1 MNYFLTYTVYVL
13 ILSVLMGISTWKL
26 FKKLGYSPLLAFIPF
41 CNYLVILK
49 ETKHPRWWAIL
60 SYLPIVGP
68 IMMSVFHLYLMDKFG
83 KNLIQ
88 NKFLTVFL
96 PFIYM
101 AVVNYSKDTEIED
114 ELYLTEEQKER
125 KERHDRVLN
134 TSAQIFD
141 LFVTQSSTKI
151 PNFSSDGENTKKKD
165 SFLGSITFAVVFAT
179 IIHVFVTQPFGIPTG
194 SMERTLLVGDFLFVN
209 KWSYGY
215 RLPMRPLAIPFL
227 QGTITD
233 TGEKGNPKDDPKSYA
248 DGVKL
253 PYARIFQFN
262 KPQKNDVVV
271 FNYPQ
276 DSVHTAIDRKDPYVK
291 RCVAV
296 AGDTFE
302 MRAGRLFVNGKPETV
317 LGDQEV
323 QHAYTVNT
331 GTQLDIPSLYN
342 TYGFL
347 PVREMQNDKGF
358 VYMFQGLT
366 DKTAKEIKTLPNV
379 VSMEENIY
387 PKDSATISYKL
398 NADKSAYTKSIDTTQ
413 SIFPINKP
421 WNQDWYGPLKIPKK
435 GDVVTINQETL
446 PEYQWIISKYENNK
460 LENKNGKIFINGK
473 ETNQYTIQQ
482 DYYMMVG
489 DNRDAS
495 LDARFFGFVPEE
507 NIVGKPMFTWMSLQ
521 GAFKDASSSYQAP
534 FKIRWDRMFKATNT
548 GEANKTSYW
557 WVAAMILI
565 LFFGWEYFMKLF
577 GKKKTEDD
585 L

>member
-13 ILSVLMGISTWKL
+13 VLSILMGISTWKL
-26 FKKLGYSPLLAFIPF
+26 FKKMGYSPLFAFIPF
-41 CNYLVILK
+41 YNYFIILK
-49 ETKHPRWWAIL
+49 ETKHPKWWAIL
-60 SYLPIVGP
+60 SYMPIVGP
-68 IMMSVFHLYLMDKFG
+68 IMMSVFHLYLMKKFG
-83 KNLIQ
+83 KTLFKDQI
-88 NKFLTVFL
+88 LTVIL

-101 AVVNYSKDTEIED
+101 ATVNYSKDTELED
-114 ELYLTEEQKER
+114 E
-125 KERHDRVLN
+125 N
-134 TSAQIFD
+134 AND
-141 LFVTQSSTKI
+141 LFLTDEEK
-151 PNFSSDGENTKKKD
+151 SDKKKD
-165 SFLGSITFAVVFAT
+165 TFLGSITFAVVFAT

-233 TGEKGNPKDDPKSYA
+233 TGEKGNPKDDPKSYV

-253 PYARIFQFN
+253 PYTRILQFN

-271 FNYPQ
+271 FNYPR

-291 RCVAV
+291 RCVAT

-302 MRAGRLFVNGKPETV
+302 MRAGRLFVNGKPEVV

-323 QHAYTVNT
+323 QHRYIVTT
-331 GTQLDIPSLYN
+331 GSQLDIPALYKA
-342 TYGFL
+342 YGFL
-347 PVREMQNDKGF
+347 PIQELQQNNGG
-358 VYMFQGLT
+358 YLYAFQGLT
-366 DKTAKEIKTLPNV
+366 DKTAKDIKELPQV
-379 VSMEENIY
+379 IDMKEDVSAKGEAAVY
-387 PKDSATISYKL
+387 YKDELK
-398 NADKSAYTKSIDTTQ
+398 TKIDTTQ

-421 WNQDWYGPLKIPKK
+421 WNADWYGPVRIPKK
-435 GDVVTINQETL
+435 GDVVAINNETL
-446 PEYQWIISKYENNK
+446 PMFQWIISEYEHNS
-460 LENKNGKIFINGK
+460 LEKKNGKIFINGK

-521 GAFKDASSSYQAP
+521 GAFSDSSSTYQAP
-534 FKIRWDRMFKATNT
+534 FKVRWDRMFKATNT

-557 WVAAMILI
+557 WIAAMILI
-565 LFFGWEYFMKLF
+565 LFFGWEYFVKLF
-577 GKKKTEDD
+577 RKNKTEDE

>member
-26 FKKLGYSPLLAFIPF
+26 FKKMGYNPLFAFIPF
-41 CNYLVILK
+41 YNYFIILK
-49 ETKHPRWWAIL
+49 ETKHPKWWAIL
-60 SYLPIVGP
+60 SYFPIVGP
-68 IMMSVFHLYLMDKFG
+68 IMMSVFHLYLMKKFG
-83 KNLIQ
+83 KNLFKDQI
-88 NKFLTVFL
+88 LTVIL

-101 AVVNYSKDTEIED
+101 ATVNYSKDVEIED
-114 ELYLTEEQKER
+114 E
-125 KERHDRVLN
+125 N
-134 TSAQIFD
+134 AND
-141 LFVTQSSTKI
+141 LFLTDEEK
-151 PNFSSDGENTKKKD
+151 DAKKKD
-165 SFLGSITFAVVFAT
+165 TFLGSITFAVVFAT

-215 RLPMRPLAIPFL
+215 RLPMRPVAIPFL
-227 QGTITD
+227 QGTIMD
-233 TGEKGNPKDDPKSYA
+233 TGQKGNPKDDPKSYV

-253 PYARIFQFN
+253 PYTRILQFN

-291 RCVAV
+291 RCVAT

-323 QHAYTVNT
+323 QHRYIVTADS
-331 GTQLDIPSLYN
+331 QLDIPTLYKA
-342 TYGFL
+342 YGFL
-347 PVREMQNDKGF
+347 PVVEQQQNNGGF
-358 VYMFQGLT
+358 IYVFQGLT
-366 DKTAKEIKTLPNV
+366 DKIAKDIKELPHV
-379 VSMEENIY
+379 TSMQEDVSVKGEAAIAY
-387 PKDSATISYKL
+387 KDDL
-398 NADKSAYTKSIDTTQ
+398 RTKIDTTQ
-413 SIFPINKP
+413 SIFPVNKP
-421 WNQDWYGPLKIPKK
+421 WNGDWYGPVRIPKK
-435 GDVVTINQETL
+435 GDVVAINNESL
-446 PEYQWIISKYENNK
+446 PMYQWIISEYEHNS
-460 LENKNGKIFINGK
+460 LEKKNGKIFINGK
-473 ETNQYTIQQ
+473 EANQYTIQQ

-521 GAFKDASSSYQAP
+521 GAFADSSSTYQAP
-534 FKIRWDRMFKATNT
+534 FKVRWDRMFKATNT

-557 WVAAMILI
+557 WIAAMILI
-565 LFFGWEYFMKLF
+565 LFFGWEYFVKLF
-577 GKKKTEDD
+577 KKKKSEDE

>member
-13 ILSVLMGISTWKL
+13 ILSILMGVSSWKL
-26 FKKLGYSPLLAFIPF
+26 FKKMGYSPLFAFIPF
-41 CNYLVILK
+41 YNYFIILK
-49 ETKHPRWWAIL
+49 ETKHPKWWAIL

-68 IMMSVFHLYLMDKFG
+68 IMMSVFHLYLVKKFG
-83 KNLIQ
+83 KTLFKDQI
-88 NKFLTVFL
+88 LTVIL

-101 AVVNYSKDTEIED
+101 AVINYSKDVELED
-114 ELYLTEEQKER
+114 E
-125 KERHDRVLN
+125 N
-134 TSAQIFD
+134 AND
-141 LFVTQSSTKI
+141 LFLTDEEK
-151 PNFSSDGENTKKKD
+151 NDKKKD
-165 SFLGSITFAVVFAT
+165 TFLGSITFAVVFAT

-215 RLPMRPLAIPFL
+215 RLPMRPVAIPFL
-227 QGTITD
+227 QGTIMD
-233 TGEKGNPKDDPKSYA
+233 TGQKGNPKDDPKSYV
-248 DGVKL
+248 DGIKL
-253 PYARIFQFN
+253 PYTRILQFN

-291 RCVAV
+291 RCVAT

-323 QHAYTVNT
+323 QHRYIVTT
-331 GTQLDIPSLYN
+331 GSQLDIPSLYN

-347 PVREMQNDKGF
+347 PVQELQIDKG
-358 VYMFQGLT
+358 YLYAFQGLT
-366 DKTAKEIKTLPNV
+366 DKTAKEIKGLSQV
-379 VSMEENIY
+379 LDMKEEVS
-387 PKDSATISYKL
+387 PKGEAAVFYRDEAK
-398 NADKSAYTKSIDTTQ
+398 TKIDTTQ

-421 WNQDWYGPLKIPKK
+421 WNQDWYGPLRIPKK
-435 GDVVTINQETL
+435 GDVVAINQETL
-446 PEYQWIISKYENNK
+446 PMYQWIISEYEHNS
-460 LENKNGKIFINGK
+460 LEKKNGKIFINGK
-473 ETNQYTIQQ
+473 ETTQYTIQQ

-521 GAFKDASSSYQAP
+521 GAFADSSSTYQAP
-534 FKIRWDRMFKATNT
+534 FKIRWERMFKATNT

-557 WVAAMILI
+557 WIAAMILI
-565 LFFGWEYFMKLF
+565 LFFGWEYFVKLF
-577 GKKKTEDD
+577 RKKKTEDD
-585 L
+585 

>member
-26 FKKLGYSPLLAFIPF
+26 FKKMGYSPLLAFIPF
-41 CNYLVILK
+41 YNYFIILK
-49 ETKHPRWWAIL
+49 ETKHPKWWAIL

-68 IMMSVFHLYLMDKFG
+68 IMMSVFHIYLMKKFG
-83 KNLIQ
+83 KTLFQ
-88 NKFLTVFL
+88 HQLLTVIL

-101 AVVNYSKDTEIED
+101 ATVNYSKDVEIED
-114 ELYLTEEQKER
+114 ENADELFITDEEKNER
-125 KERHDRVLN
+125 K
-134 TSAQIFD
+134 
-141 LFVTQSSTKI
+141 
-151 PNFSSDGENTKKKD
+151 KD
-165 SFLGSITFAVVFAT
+165 TFIGSITFAVVFAT

-215 RLPMRPLAIPFL
+215 RMPMRPVAIPFL
-227 QGTITD
+227 QGTIMD
-233 TGEKGNPKDDPKSYA
+233 TGQKGNPKDDPKSYV
-248 DGVKL
+248 DGIKL
-253 PYARIFQFN
+253 PYTRIFQFS

-271 FNYPQ
+271 FNYPR
-276 DSVHTAIDRKDPYVK
+276 DSVHTAIDRRDPYVK

-302 MRAGRLFVNGKPETV
+302 MRGGRLFVNGKPEMV

-323 QHAYTVNT
+323 QHRYIVNT
-331 GTQLDIPSLYN
+331 GSQLDIPALYN

-347 PVREMQNDKGF
+347 PVQEVQGENG
-358 VYMFQGLT
+358 YIYAFQGLT
-366 DKTAKEIKTLPNV
+366 DKTAREIKALPQV
-379 VSMEENIY
+379 IDMKEDVT
-387 PKDSATISYKL
+387 PKGEAAVYYRDEAK
-398 NADKSAYTKSIDTTQ
+398 TKIDTTQ

-435 GDVVTINQETL
+435 GDVVTLNQETL
-446 PEYQWIISKYENNK
+446 PEYRWIISEYEHNS

-473 ETNQYTIQQ
+473 ETTQYTIKQ

-507 NIVGKPMFTWMSLQ
+507 NIVGKPMFTWMSVQ
-521 GAFKDASSSYQAP
+521 GVFSDASSTYQAP
-534 FKIRWDRMFKATNT
+534 KKIRWDRMFKATNT

-557 WVAAMILI
+557 WIAVMILI

-577 GKKKTEDD
+577 GKKKTEDEV
-585 L
+585 

>member
-26 FKKLGYSPLLAFIPF
+26 FKKMGYSPLFAFIPF
-41 CNYLVILK
+41 YNYFIILK
-49 ETKHPRWWAIL
+49 ETKHPKWWAIL

-68 IMMSVFHLYLMDKFG
+68 IMMSVFHIYLMKKFG
-83 KNLIQ
+83 KSLFQ
-88 NKFLTVFL
+88 NQLLTVIL

-101 AVVNYSKDTEIED
+101 AAVNYSKDVEIED
-114 ELYLTEEQKER
+114 E
-125 KERHDRVLN
+125 N
-134 TSAQIFD
+134 AND
-141 LFVTQSSTKI
+141 LFITDEEKES
-151 PNFSSDGENTKKKD
+151 KKKD
-165 SFLGSITFAVVFAT
+165 TFIGSITFAVVFAT

-215 RLPMRPLAIPFL
+215 RMPMRPVAIPFL
-227 QGTITD
+227 QGTIMD
-233 TGEKGNPKDDPKSYA
+233 TGQKGNPKDDAKSYVDA
-248 DGVKL
+248 VKL
-253 PYARIFQFN
+253 PYTRIFQFS

-271 FNYPQ
+271 FNYPR

-323 QHAYTVNT
+323 QHRYIVNT
-331 GTQLDIPSLYN
+331 GSQLDIPALYN

-347 PVREMQNDKGF
+347 PVQEIQSDKG
-358 VYMFQGLT
+358 YMYAFQGLT
-366 DKTAKEIKTLPNV
+366 DKTAKEIKELPQV
-379 VSMEENIY
+379 IDMKEDIT
-387 PKDSATISYKL
+387 PKGEAAVYYRDEAK
-398 NADKSAYTKSIDTTQ
+398 TKIDTTQ
-413 SIFPINKP
+413 SIYPINKP

-435 GDVVTINQETL
+435 GDVVAINNETL
-446 PEYQWIISKYENNK
+446 PMYQWIISEYEHNS
-460 LENKNGKIFINGK
+460 LEKKNGKIFINGK
-473 ETNQYTIQQ
+473 EATQYTIQQ

-495 LDARFFGFVPEE
+495 LDARFFGVVPEE

-521 GAFKDASSSYQAP
+521 GAFSDSSSSYQAP

-557 WVAAMILI
+557 WIAAMILI
-565 LFFGWEYFMKLF
+565 LFFGWEYFVKLF
-577 GKKKTEDD
+577 RKNKTEE
-585 L
+585 

>member
-26 FKKLGYSPLLAFIPF
+26 FKKLGYNPLFAFIPF
-41 CNYLVILK
+41 YNYFIILK
-49 ETKHPRWWAIL
+49 ETKHPKWWAVL

-68 IMMSVFHLYLMDKFG
+68 IMMSVFHLYLMKKFG
-83 KNLIQ
+83 KTLFKDQ
-88 NKFLTVFL
+88 FLTVIL

-101 AVVNYSKDTEIED
+101 ATVNYSKDAELED
-114 ELYLTEEQKER
+114 ENELFLTDEEKE
-125 KERHDRVLN
+125 
-134 TSAQIFD
+134 A
-141 LFVTQSSTKI
+141 
-151 PNFSSDGENTKKKD
+151 KKKD
-165 SFLGSITFAVVFAT
+165 SFLGSVTFAVVFAT

-227 QGTITD
+227 QGTIFD
-233 TGEKGNPKDDPKSYA
+233 SGEKGNPKDDPKSYV

-253 PYARIFQFN
+253 PYERILQFN
-262 KPQKNDVVV
+262 KPQKHDVVV

-302 MRAGRLFVNGKPETV
+302 MRGGRLYVNGKPETI
-317 LGDQEV
+317 LGDQEI
-323 QHAYTVNT
+323 QHRYIVTT
-331 GTQLDIPSLYN
+331 GSQLDIPSLYN
-342 TYGFL
+342 TFGFL
-347 PVREMQNDKGF
+347 PVVEQQTNNGF
-358 VYMFQGLT
+358 VYGFQGLT
-366 DKTAKEIKTLPNV
+366 DKMAAEIKKLPQV
-379 VSMEENIY
+379 IDIKEDVQEKGYSAVAYRDEN
-387 PKDSATISYKL
+387 KK
-398 NADKSAYTKSIDTTQ
+398 KIDTTQ

-421 WNQDWYGPLKIPKK
+421 WNQDWYGPLRIPKK
-435 GDVVTINQETL
+435 GDVVTLNQETL
-446 PEYQWIISKYENNK
+446 PEYQWIISEYEHNS

-473 ETNQYTIQQ
+473 ETNQYTIKQ

-521 GAFKDASSSYQAP
+521 GAFADNSSSYQAP
-534 FKIRWDRMFKATNT
+534 FKVRWDRMFKATNT

-557 WVAAMILI
+557 WIAAMILI
-565 LFFGWEYFMKLF
+565 LFFGWEYFVKLF
-577 GKKKTEDD
+577 RKKKTDDD

>member
-26 FKKLGYSPLLAFIPF
+26 FKKMGYNPLFAFIPF
-41 CNYLVILK
+41 YNYFIILK
-49 ETKHPRWWAIL
+49 ETKHPKWWAIL

-68 IMMSVFHLYLMDKFG
+68 IMMSVFHLYLMKKFG
-83 KNLIQ
+83 KTLFKDQI
-88 NKFLTVFL
+88 LTVLL

-101 AVVNYSKDTEIED
+101 ATVNYSKDVELED
-114 ELYLTEEQKER
+114 E
-125 KERHDRVLN
+125 N
-134 TSAQIFD
+134 AND
-141 LFVTQSSTKI
+141 LFLTDEEK
-151 PNFSSDGENTKKKD
+151 EAKKKD
-165 SFLGSITFAVVFAT
+165 TFLGSITFAVVFAT

-215 RLPMRPLAIPFL
+215 RLPMRPVAIPFL
-227 QGTITD
+227 QGTIMD
-233 TGEKGNPKDDPKSYA
+233 TGQKGNPKDDPKSYV

-253 PYARIFQFN
+253 PYTRILQFN

-291 RCVAV
+291 RCVAT

-302 MRAGRLFVNGKPETV
+302 MRGGRLFVNGKPETV

-323 QHAYTVNT
+323 QHRYIVTT
-331 GTQLDIPSLYN
+331 GSQLDIPSLYN

-347 PVREMQNDKGF
+347 PVQEIQTDKG
-358 VYMFQGLT
+358 YLYAFQGLT
-366 DKTAKEIKTLPNV
+366 DKTAAEIKGLSQV
-379 VSMEENIY
+379 IEMKEDVS
-387 PKDSATISYKL
+387 PKGEAAIAYKDDL
-398 NADKSAYTKSIDTTQ
+398 KTKIDTTQ
-413 SIFPINKP
+413 SIFPVNKP
-421 WNQDWYGPLKIPKK
+421 WNGDWYGPVRIPKK
-435 GDVVTINQETL
+435 GDVVAINNESL
-446 PEYQWIISKYENNK
+446 PMYQWIISEYEHNS
-460 LENKNGKIFINGK
+460 LEKKNGKIFINGK
-473 ETNQYTIQQ
+473 EANQYTIQQ
-482 DYYMMVG
+482 DYYMMIG

-507 NIVGKPMFTWMSLQ
+507 NIVGQPMFTWMSLQ
-521 GAFKDASSSYQAP
+521 GAFADSSSTYQAP

-557 WVAAMILI
+557 WIAAMILI

-577 GKKKTEDD
+577 KKKKSEDEI
-585 L
+585 

>member
-26 FKKLGYSPLLAFIPF
+26 FKKMGYNPLLAFIPF
-41 CNYLVILK
+41 YNYFIILK
-49 ETKHPRWWAIL
+49 ETKHPKWWAIL

-68 IMMSVFHLYLMDKFG
+68 IMMSVFHIYLMKKFG
-83 KNLIQ
+83 KTLFQ
-88 NKFLTVFL
+88 HQLLTVVL

-101 AVVNYSKDTEIED
+101 ATVNYSKDVEIED
-114 ELYLTEEQKER
+114 ENA
-125 KERHDRVLN
+125 D
-134 TSAQIFD
+134 D
-141 LFVTQSSTKI
+141 LFLTDEEK
-151 PNFSSDGENTKKKD
+151 NEKKKD
-165 SFLGSITFAVVFAT
+165 TFLGSITFAVVFAT

-215 RLPMRPLAIPFL
+215 RMPMRPVAIPFL
-227 QGTITD
+227 QGTIMD
-233 TGEKGNPKDDPKSYA
+233 TGQKGNPKDDPKSYV
-248 DGVKL
+248 DGIKL
-253 PYARIFQFN
+253 PYTRIFQFN

-271 FNYPQ
+271 FNYPR

-302 MRAGRLFVNGKPETV
+302 MRGGRLFVNGKPEMV

-323 QHAYTVNT
+323 QHKYVVST
-331 GTQLDIPSLYN
+331 GSQLDIPALYKM
-342 TYGFL
+342 YGFL
-347 PVREMQNDKGF
+347 PVQEQQTNEGF
-358 VYMFQGLT
+358 LYGFQGLT
-366 DKTAKEIKTLPNV
+366 DRIAKEIKQLPQVIDMKEDVN
-379 VSMEENIY
+379 
-387 PKDSATISYKL
+387 PKGYAAIAYKDEV
-398 NADKSAYTKSIDTTQ
+398 AKKIDTTQ
-413 SIFPINKP
+413 SIFPVNKP

-435 GDVVTINQETL
+435 GDVVTLNQETL
-446 PEYQWIISKYENNK
+446 PEYKWIISEYEHNS

-473 ETNQYTIQQ
+473 ETTQYTIKQ

-521 GAFKDASSSYQAP
+521 GAFSDSSSSYQAP
-534 FKIRWDRMFKATNT
+534 FKVRWDRMFKATNT

-557 WVAAMILI
+557 WIAAMILI

-577 GKKKTEDD
+577 RKKNTEE
-585 L
+585 

>member
-13 ILSVLMGISTWKL
+13 ILSLLMGISTWKL
-26 FKKLGYSPLLAFIPF
+26 FKKMGYSPLFAFIPF
-41 CNYLVILK
+41 YNYFIILK
-49 ETKHPRWWAIL
+49 ETKHPKWWAIL

-68 IMMSVFHLYLMDKFG
+68 IMMSVFHIYLMKKFG
-83 KNLIQ
+83 KSLFQ
-88 NKFLTVFL
+88 NQLLTVIL

-101 AVVNYSKDTEIED
+101 ATVNYSKDVEIED
-114 ELYLTEEQKER
+114 ENA
-125 KERHDRVLN
+125 D
-134 TSAQIFD
+134 D
-141 LFVTQSSTKI
+141 LFITDEEK
-151 PNFSSDGENTKKKD
+151 NAKKKD
-165 SFLGSITFAVVFAT
+165 TFIGSITFAVVFAT

-215 RLPMRPLAIPFL
+215 RMPMRPVAIPFL
-227 QGTITD
+227 QGTIMD
-233 TGEKGNPKDDPKSYA
+233 TGQKGNPKDDPKSYVDA
-248 DGVKL
+248 IKL
-253 PYARIFQFN
+253 PYTRIFQFS

-323 QHAYTVNT
+323 QHRYIVNT
-331 GTQLDIPSLYN
+331 GSQLDIPALYN

-347 PVREMQNDKGF
+347 PVQEIQAEKG
-358 VYMFQGLT
+358 YIYAFQGLT
-366 DKTAKEIKTLPNV
+366 DKTAQEIKQLPQV
-379 VSMEENIY
+379 IDMKEDVTAKGEAAVY
-387 PKDSATISYKL
+387 YKDEAK
-398 NADKSAYTKSIDTTQ
+398 TKIDTTQ

-435 GDVVTINQETL
+435 GDVVAINSETL
-446 PEYQWIISKYENNK
+446 PMYQWIISEYEHNSLQK
-460 LENKNGKIFINGK
+460 SNGKILINGK
-473 ETNQYTIQQ
+473 ETSQYTIQQ

-521 GAFKDASSSYQAP
+521 GAFKDSSSSYQAP
-534 FKIRWDRMFKATNT
+534 FKIRWERMFKATNT

-557 WVAAMILI
+557 WIAAMILI

-577 GKKKTEDD
+577 RKKKTEDE

>member
-1 MNYFLTYTVYVL
+1 MNYFLTYAVYVL
-13 ILSVLMGISTWKL
+13 ILSVLMGLSTWKL
-26 FKKLGYSPLLAFIPF
+26 YKKLGYNPLFAFIPF
-41 CNYLVILK
+41 YNYFIILK
-49 ETKHPRWWAIL
+49 ETGHPKWWAL
-60 SYLPIVGP
+60 LAYLPIVGP
-68 IMMSVFHLYLMDKFG
+68 IMMSVFHLYLMKKFG
-83 KNLIQ
+83 KTSFTEQL
-88 NKFLTVFL
+88 LTVIL

-101 AVVNYSKDTEIED
+101 ATVNYSKNPEIPDENED
-114 ELYLTEEQKER
+114 
-125 KERHDRVLN
+125 
-134 TSAQIFD
+134 D
-141 LFVTQSSTKI
+141 LFLTDEEKSS
-151 PNFSSDGENTKKKD
+151 KKKD
-165 SFLGSITFAVVFAT
+165 SFIGSITFAVVFAT

-215 RLPMRPLAIPFL
+215 RLPMRPVAIPFL
-227 QGTITD
+227 QGTIAD
-233 TGEKGNPKDDPKSYA
+233 TGEKGNPKDDPKSYV
-248 DGVKL
+248 DGIKL
-253 PYARIFQFN
+253 PYERIFQFS
-262 KPQKNDVVV
+262 KPQKHDVVV

-302 MRAGRLFVNGKPETV
+302 MRAGRLFVNGKPEEV
-317 LGDQEV
+317 LGDQEI

-331 GTQLDIPSLYN
+331 GTQLDIPSMYN

-347 PVREMQNDKGF
+347 PVREMQNDKGGF
-358 VYMFQGLT
+358 TYMFQGLT

-379 VSMEENIY
+379 IDMEENIY
-387 PKDSATISYKL
+387 PKDSATVSYKL
-398 NADKSAYTKSIDTTQ
+398 NGDKTAYTKSIDTTQ

-421 WNQDWYGPLKIPKK
+421 WNQDWYGPLRIPKK
-435 GDVVTINQETL
+435 GDVVKLDKESL
-446 PEYQWIISKYENNK
+446 PMYQWVISEYEHNS

-473 ETNQYTIQQ
+473 ETDQYTIKQ

-507 NIVGKPMFTWMSLQ
+507 NIVGKPMFTWMSIQ

-534 FKIRWDRMFKATNT
+534 FKVRWERMFKATNT

-557 WVAAMILI
+557 WIAAMILI
-565 LFFGWEYFMKLF
+565 LFFGWEYFVKLF
-577 GKKKTEDD
+577 RKKKTDND
-585 L
+585 

>member
-26 FKKLGYSPLLAFIPF
+26 FKKLGYNPLFAFIPF
-41 CNYLVILK
+41 YNYFIVLK
-49 ETKHPRWWAIL
+49 ETKHPKWWAIL

-68 IMMSVFHLYLMDKFG
+68 IMMSVFHLYLMKKFG
-83 KNLIQ
+83 KILF
-88 NKFLTVFL
+88 KDKLLTVIL

-101 AVVNYSKDTEIED
+101 ATVNYSKDVELED
-114 ELYLTEEQKER
+114 ENELFLTDEEKSE
-125 KERHDRVLN
+125 
-134 TSAQIFD
+134 
-141 LFVTQSSTKI
+141 
-151 PNFSSDGENTKKKD
+151 KKKD
-165 SFLGSITFAVVFAT
+165 SFIGSVTFAVVFAT

-227 QGTITD
+227 QGTIMD
-233 TGEKGNPKDDPKSYA
+233 TGEKGNPKDDPKSYVDA
-248 DGVKL
+248 VKL
-253 PYARIFQFN
+253 PYERILQFN
-262 KPQKNDVVV
+262 KPQRHDVVV

-296 AGDTFE
+296 AGDTFK
-302 MRAGRLFVNGKPETV
+302 MRGGRLYVNGKPETV
-317 LGDQEV
+317 LGDQEI

-347 PVREMQNDKGF
+347 PVREMQDEKNGGF
-358 VYMFQGLT
+358 VYIFQGLT
-366 DKTAKEIKTLPNV
+366 DKTAKDIKALPNV
-379 VSMEENIY
+379 ISMEENIY

-398 NADKSAYTKSIDTTQ
+398 NADKTAYTKSIDTTQ

-421 WNQDWYGPLKIPKK
+421 WNQDWYGPLRIPKK
-435 GDVVTINQETL
+435 GDVVTLNQETL
-446 PEYQWIISKYENNK
+446 PEYKWIISKYEHNS
-460 LENKNGKIFINGK
+460 LENKNGKIFVNGK

-482 DYYMMVG
+482 DYYMMIG

-521 GAFKDASSSYQAP
+521 GAFADNSSSYQAP

-557 WVAAMILI
+557 WIAAMILI
-565 LFFGWEYFMKLF
+565 LFFGWEYFVKLF
-577 GKKKTEDD
+577 KKKKTEDD

>member
-26 FKKLGYSPLLAFIPF
+26 FKKMGYSPLFAFIPF
-41 CNYLVILK
+41 YNYFIILK
-49 ETKHPRWWAIL
+49 ETKHPKWWAIL

-68 IMMSVFHLYLMDKFG
+68 IMMSVFHLYLVKKFG
-83 KNLIQ
+83 KTLFKDQI
-88 NKFLTVFL
+88 LTVLL

-101 AVVNYSKDTEIED
+101 ATINYSKDVELED
-114 ELYLTEEQKER
+114 ENANDLYLTDEEKE
-125 KERHDRVLN
+125 
-134 TSAQIFD
+134 A
-141 LFVTQSSTKI
+141 
-151 PNFSSDGENTKKKD
+151 KKKD
-165 SFLGSITFAVVFAT
+165 TFLGSITFAVVFAT

-215 RLPMRPLAIPFL
+215 RLPMRPVAIPFL
-227 QGTITD
+227 QGTIMD
-233 TGEKGNPKDDPKSYA
+233 TGEKGNPKDDPKSYV
-248 DGVKL
+248 DGIKL
-253 PYARIFQFN
+253 PYTRILQFN

-291 RCVAV
+291 RCVAT

-323 QHAYTVNT
+323 QHRYIVTT
-331 GTQLDIPSLYN
+331 DSQLDIPTLYKA
-342 TYGFL
+342 YGFL
-347 PVREMQNDKGF
+347 PVQEIQQNNGGF
-358 VYMFQGLT
+358 IYGFQGLT
-366 DKTAKEIKTLPNV
+366 DKIAKEIKELPHV
-379 VSMEENIY
+379 VDMKE
-387 PKDSATISYKL
+387 DVSAKGEAAI
-398 NADKSAYTKSIDTTQ
+398 AYRDEARTKIDTTQ
-413 SIFPINKP
+413 SIFPVNKP
-421 WNQDWYGPLKIPKK
+421 WNQDWYGPVRIPKK
-435 GDVVTINQETL
+435 GDVVAINNETL
-446 PEYQWIISKYENNK
+446 PMFQWIISEYEHNS
-460 LENKNGKIFINGK
+460 LEKKNGKIFINGK
-473 ETNQYTIQQ
+473 EATQYTIQQ

-521 GAFKDASSSYQAP
+521 GAFADSSSTYQAP

-557 WVAAMILI
+557 WIAAMILI
-565 LFFGWEYFMKLF
+565 LFFGWEYFVKLF
-577 GKKKTEDD
+577 RKKKTEDE

>member
-13 ILSVLMGISTWKL
+13 ILSVLMGISSWKL
-26 FKKLGYSPLLAFIPF
+26 FKKMGYSPLFAFIPF
-41 CNYLVILK
+41 YNYFIILK
-49 ETKHPRWWAIL
+49 ETKHPKWWAIL

-68 IMMSVFHLYLMDKFG
+68 IMMSVFHLYLVKKFG
-83 KNLIQ
+83 KILFKDQI
-88 NKFLTVFL
+88 LTVIL

-101 AVVNYSKDTEIED
+101 AVINYSKDVELED
-114 ELYLTEEQKER
+114 E
-125 KERHDRVLN
+125 N
-134 TSAQIFD
+134 AND
-141 LFVTQSSTKI
+141 LFLTDEEK
-151 PNFSSDGENTKKKD
+151 NDKKKD
-165 SFLGSITFAVVFAT
+165 TFIGSITFAVVFAT
-179 IIHVFVTQPFGIPTG
+179 IIHVFITQPFGIPTG

-215 RLPMRPLAIPFL
+215 RLPMRPVAIPFL
-227 QGTITD
+227 QGTIMD
-233 TGEKGNPKDDPKSYA
+233 TGQKGNPKDDPKSYV

-253 PYARIFQFN
+253 PYTRILQFN

-291 RCVAV
+291 RCVAT

-323 QHAYTVNT
+323 QHRYIVTTDA
-331 GTQLDIPSLYN
+331 QLDIPTLYKA
-342 TYGFL
+342 YGFL
-347 PVREMQNDKGF
+347 PVQEVQQNNGGF
-358 VYMFQGLT
+358 LYGFQGLT
-366 DKTAKEIKTLPNV
+366 DKTAKEIKELPHV
-379 VSMEENIY
+379 IDMKEEVSPKGEAAIY
-387 PKDSATISYKL
+387 YRDEAK
-398 NADKSAYTKSIDTTQ
+398 TKIDTTQ
-413 SIFPINKP
+413 SIFPVNKP
-421 WNQDWYGPLKIPKK
+421 WNQDWYGPVRIPKK
-435 GDVVTINQETL
+435 GDVVAINQETL
-446 PEYQWIISKYENNK
+446 PMYQWIISEYEHNS
-460 LENKNGKIFINGK
+460 LEKKNGKIFINGK
-473 ETNQYTIQQ
+473 EANQYTIQQ

-521 GAFKDASSSYQAP
+521 GAFSDSSSTYQAP
-534 FKIRWDRMFKATNT
+534 FKIRWERMFKATNT

-577 GKKKTEDD
+577 GKKKTEHD
-585 L
+585 

>member
-26 FKKLGYSPLLAFIPF
+26 FKKMGYSPLFAFIPF
-41 CNYLVILK
+41 YNYFIILK
-49 ETKHPRWWAIL
+49 ETKHPKWWAIL

-68 IMMSVFHLYLMDKFG
+68 IMMSVFHLYLVKKFG
-83 KNLIQ
+83 KTLFKDQI
-88 NKFLTVFL
+88 LTVIL

-101 AVVNYSKDTEIED
+101 ATINYSKDVELED
-114 ELYLTEEQKER
+114 E
-125 KERHDRVLN
+125 N
-134 TSAQIFD
+134 AND
-141 LFVTQSSTKI
+141 LFLTDEEK
-151 PNFSSDGENTKKKD
+151 EAKKKD
-165 SFLGSITFAVVFAT
+165 TFLGSITFAVVFAT

-215 RLPMRPLAIPFL
+215 RLPMRPVAIPFL
-227 QGTITD
+227 QGTIMD

-248 DGVKL
+248 DGIKL
-253 PYARIFQFN
+253 PYTRILQFN

-291 RCVAV
+291 RCVAT

-302 MRAGRLFVNGKPETV
+302 MRAGRLFVNGKPEAV

-323 QHAYTVNT
+323 QHRYIVTT
-331 GTQLDIPSLYN
+331 DSQLDIPTLYKA
-342 TYGFL
+342 YGFL
-347 PVREMQNDKGF
+347 PVVEQQQNNGGF
-358 VYMFQGLT
+358 IYAFQGLT
-366 DKTAKEIKTLPNV
+366 DKIAKDIKELPHVITMNED
-379 VSMEENIY
+379 VSVKGEAAI
-387 PKDSATISYKL
+387 
-398 NADKSAYTKSIDTTQ
+398 AYRDEARTKIDTTQ
-413 SIFPINKP
+413 SIFPVNKP
-421 WNQDWYGPLKIPKK
+421 WNQDWYGPVRIPKK
-435 GDVVTINQETL
+435 GDVVAINNETL
-446 PEYQWIISKYENNK
+446 PMFQWIISEYEHNS
-460 LENKNGKIFINGK
+460 LEKKNGKIFINGK
-473 ETNQYTIQQ
+473 EANQYTIQQ

-521 GAFKDASSSYQAP
+521 GAFADSSSSYQAP

-557 WVAAMILI
+557 WIAAMILV
-565 LFFGWEYFMKLF
+565 LFFGWEYFVKLF
-577 GKKKTEDD
+577 RKKKTEDE